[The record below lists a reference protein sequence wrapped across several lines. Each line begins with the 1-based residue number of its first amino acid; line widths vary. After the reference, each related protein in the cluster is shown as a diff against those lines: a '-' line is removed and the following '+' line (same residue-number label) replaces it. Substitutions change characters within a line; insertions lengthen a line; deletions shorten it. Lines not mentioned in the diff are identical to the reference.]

1 MQDYYVHSKVRLS
14 RATYIQ
20 DEHAVEKKSIYI
32 FIIVDSILVIFIMQ
46 IHNFI
51 VNNIMYSLSFA
62 RKMTDDISLIMKEG
76 RNRNEEFKIKNR
88 FWKHTDFR

>member
-1 MQDYYVHSKVRLS
+1 MC
-14 RATYIQ
+14 YICTSV
-20 DEHAVEKKSIYI
+20 HAVEKKKYIHIYNCRFNI
-32 FIIVDSILVIFIMQ
+32 GNFIMQ

-76 RNRNEEFKIKNR
+76 RNRNEEFQIKNR